1 MRKRNWN
8 WAFCNWNKEQ
18 RTKNKEQGIEISI
31 FNLFMRRVV
40 VTGMGALTPIGN
52 NLESYW
58 SNLQN
63 GVSGAAPIT
72 KFDTT
77 KFKTNFACELKNF
90 DPKDHFDV
98 KELRK
103 YDPFSQYALV
113 AVDEAVKDSAID
125 FDSLNKDRIGVIWG
139 SGNGGIQTFQD
150 QMKEY
155 CEGDGTPRF
164 TPFFIPRILV
174 DIASGI
180 ISIKYGLRGVN
191 FCPVSACATSNTA
204 MIEAFNYIKWGKAE
218 MIITG
223 GSEAAI
229 NEAAIGGFSSA
240 KALSTRNDSP
250 ETASRPFDV
259 TRDGFVMGEGAGAMI
274 LEEYEHA
281 IKRGAKIY
289 AEVVGGGMAADAYH
303 LTGTHPEGDGAV
315 LGMNEALREAEI
327 TAEKIDYINMHA
339 TSTPLGDNSE
349 LIAAKRVF
357 GERHALSISA
367 TKSMTGHLLGAAGAI
382 EGIACVMALK
392 DQLVP
397 PTINT
402 TDIEP
407 DFKDLFDFPMGK
419 AKKKDLTYA
428 MSNTFGFGGHI
439 ASIIF
444 KKFEG

>member
-1 MRKRNWN
+1 MK
-8 WAFCNWNKEQ
+8 
-18 RTKNKEQGIEISI
+18 
-31 FNLFMRRVV
+31 RVV
-40 VTGMGALTPIGN
+40 ITGIGALTPIGN
-52 NLESYW
+52 NLPDFWE
-58 SNLQN
+58 NLKA
-63 GVSGAAPIT
+63 GKSGAGPIT

-77 KFKTNFACELKNF
+77 NFKTKFACELKDF
-90 DPKDHFDV
+90 DSKDHFHV
-98 KELRK
+98 KEIRK
-103 YDPFSQYALV
+103 YDLFSQYALV
-113 AVDEAVKDSAID
+113 AVDEAIKSGGID
-125 FDSLNKDRIGVIWG
+125 FETLNKDRIGVIWG

-204 MIEAFNYIKWGKAE
+204 IIEAFNYIKWGKAD

-229 NEAAIGGFSSA
+229 TESAIGGFSSA
-240 KALSTRNDSP
+240 KALSTRNDDPQS
-250 ETASRPFDV
+250 ASRPFDIN
-259 TRDGFVMGEGAGAMI
+259 RDGFVMGEGAGAI
-274 LEEYEHA
+274 IVEEYEHA

-289 AEVVGGGMAADAYH
+289 GEIVGGGMAADAYH

-315 LGMNEALREAEI
+315 LGMEEALREAGI
-327 TAEKIDYINMHA
+327 TPEDVDHINMHA
-339 TSTPLGDNSE
+339 TSTPQGDNSE

-357 GERHALSISA
+357 GERKSLFVSA

-382 EGIACVMALK
+382 EGIACVMALR
-392 DQLVP
+392 DGIVP

-402 TDIEP
+402 TDFEP
-407 DFKDLFDFPMGK
+407 DYKESFTYPLGTAVEKEM
-419 AKKKDLTYA
+419 TYA

-439 ASIIF
+439 ASVVF
-444 KKFEG
+444 KKFKD

>member
-1 MRKRNWN
+1 
-8 WAFCNWNKEQ
+8 
-18 RTKNKEQGIEISI
+18 
-31 FNLFMRRVV
+31 MRRVV
-40 VTGMGALTPIGN
+40 VTGLGALTPIGN
-52 NLESYW
+52 DVEHFWNNLM
-58 SNLQN
+58 N

-77 KFKTNFACELKNF
+77 KFKTKFACELKDF
-90 DPKDHFDV
+90 DPADYFHV
-98 KELRK
+98 KELRQ
-103 YDPFSQYALV
+103 YDRFSLYALY
-113 AVDEAVKDSAID
+113 AVDQALKSENID
-125 FDSLNKDRIGVIWG
+125 FETINKDRVGVIWG

-204 MIEAFNYIKWGKAE
+204 LIEAFNYIKWDKAD

-250 ETASRPFDV
+250 KTASRPFDV
-259 TRDGFVMGEGAGAMI
+259 TRDGFVMGEGAGAII

-281 IKRGAKIY
+281 KKRGATIY
-289 AEVVGGGMAADAYH
+289 AEIVGGGMAADAYH
-303 LTGTHPEGDGAV
+303 LTGTHPEGAGAV
-315 LGMNEALREAEI
+315 LGMNEALREAGI
-327 TAEKIDYINMHA
+327 THGQVDYVNMHA
-339 TSTPLGDNSE
+339 TSTPQGDTSE
-349 LIAAKRVF
+349 LIAVKSVF
-357 GERHALSISA
+357 GERESLSVSA

-382 EGIACVMALK
+382 EGIACILALK
-392 DQLVP
+392 NGMIP

-402 TDIEP
+402 TEIEP
-407 DFKDLFDFPMGK
+407 AFKGVYHFPIGK
-419 AKKKDLTYA
+419 AERKELVYA

-439 ASIIF
+439 ASVLF
-444 KKFEG
+444 KKYEN

>member
-1 MRKRNWN
+1 
-8 WAFCNWNKEQ
+8 
-18 RTKNKEQGIEISI
+18 
-31 FNLFMRRVV
+31 MRRVV
-40 VTGMGALTPIGN
+40 ITGIGALTPIGN
-52 NLESYW
+52 NLNDYW
-58 SNLQN
+58 TNLKN
-63 GVSGAAPIT
+63 GVSGAATIT
-72 KFDTT
+72 KFDTS
-77 KFKTNFACELKNF
+77 KFKSTFACELKNF
-90 DPKDHFDV
+90 DPKAHFDV
-98 KELRK
+98 KEIRK
-103 YDPFSQYALV
+103 YDSFSQYALV
-113 AVDEAVKDSAID
+113 AVDEAVKHGNID
-125 FDSLNKDRIGVIWG
+125 FDTLNKDRIGVIWG

-150 QMKEY
+150 QMMEF

-204 MIEAFNYIKWGKAE
+204 LIEAFNYIKWDKAD
-218 MIITG
+218 MIISG

-229 NEAAIGGFSSA
+229 NQSAIGGFSSA

-281 IKRGAKIY
+281 KKRGATIY
-289 AEVVGGGMAADAYH
+289 GEVVGGGMAADAYH

-315 LGMNEALREAEI
+315 LGMNEALREAGI
-327 TAEKIDYINMHA
+327 SANQIDYINMHA
-339 TSTPLGDNSE
+339 TSTAQGDQSE

-357 GERHALSISA
+357 GERKSLAVSA

-382 EGIACVMALK
+382 EGIACVMALQENK
-392 DQLVP
+392 VP

-402 TDIEP
+402 TEIEP
-407 DFKDLFDFPMGK
+407 EFVDLFDFPLNK
-419 AKKKDLTYA
+419 AKEKQLTYA

-439 ASIIF
+439 ASVIF
-444 KKFEG
+444 KKFEA

>member
-1 MRKRNWN
+1 
-8 WAFCNWNKEQ
+8 
-18 RTKNKEQGIEISI
+18 
-31 FNLFMRRVV
+31 MRRVV
-40 VTGMGALTPIGN
+40 ITGIGALTPIGN
-52 NLESYW
+52 NLNDYW
-58 SNLQN
+58 TNLKN

-72 KFDTT
+72 KFDTS
-77 KFKTNFACELKNF
+77 KFKTTFACELKNF
-90 DPKDHFDV
+90 DPKEHFDV
-98 KELRK
+98 KEIRK
-103 YDPFSQYALV
+103 YDSFSQYALV
-113 AVDEAVKDSAID
+113 AVAEAIENGNID
-125 FDSLNKDRIGVIWG
+125 FDTLNKDRIGVIWG

-150 QMKEY
+150 QMMEF
-155 CEGDGTPRF
+155 CNGDGTPRF
-164 TPFFIPRILV
+164 TPYFIPRILV

-204 MIEAFNYIKWGKAE
+204 LIEAFNYIKWDKAD
-218 MIITG
+218 MIISG

-229 NEAAIGGFSSA
+229 NQSAIGGFSSA

-250 ETASRPFDV
+250 ETASRPFDIN
-259 TRDGFVMGEGAGAMI
+259 RDGFVMGEGAGAMI

-281 IKRGAKIY
+281 KRRGATIY

-315 LGMNEALREAEI
+315 LGMVEAMREAGI
-327 TAEKIDYINMHA
+327 TAEQVDYINMHA
-339 TSTPLGDNSE
+339 TSTPQGDNSE

-357 GERHALSISA
+357 GNHKSLSVSA

-392 DQLVP
+392 DGMVP

-402 TDIEP
+402 TDMEP
-407 DFKDLFDFPMGK
+407 DFKGMFDFPMGK
-419 AKKKDLTYA
+419 AKAKEMTYA

-439 ASIIF
+439 ASVIF
-444 KKFEG
+444 KKFED